1 MTLYHNG
8 KKVVVVGNDV
18 YIEENG
24 RMVKVKDSRMIK
36 EIKKGAVE
44 KPVSQ
49 YIPPL
54 PPELS
59 KYKTLMTVRE
69 KKRVFD
75 PNLVTPELEKKA
87 KEYAEKNYTQKDY
100 EILVTAYMKQGHSR
114 REAEQMAKE
123 TTGRWKKELTENYLK
138 QHASREV
145 TVEKLVPVAEGKRP
159 PESVRVMTNLQK
171 NTGIKAVRTTT
182 TATPVQVKPTTTV
195 QKEVTAT
202 VVTEKKK
209 AGLVKLLIGL
219 GVLGAGFL
227 ILREFT
233 R

>member
-1 MTLYHNG
+1 MPLYYNG
-8 KKVVVVGNDV
+8 KKVVIAGDDV
-18 YIEENG
+18 YIKENG
-24 RMVKVKDSRMIK
+24 RMVKVKDSRMIE

-69 KKRVFD
+69 KKRVSD
-75 PNLVTPELEKKA
+75 PNLVTPDLRKKA
-87 KEYAEKNYTQKDY
+87 EEFAEKNYTQQDY
-100 EILVTAYMKQGHSR
+100 NILVNAYMKQGHSKE
-114 REAEQMAKE
+114 EAERMAKE
-123 TTGRWKKELTENYLK
+123 TIERWKKELIENYLK

-145 TVEKLVPVAEGKRP
+145 TVEKLVPVPEIKRP

-171 NTGIKAVRTTT
+171 NTGIKTFETT
-182 TATPVQVKPTTTV
+182 TATPVQVKPATTV

-202 VVTEKKK
+202 AVTEKKK
-209 AGLVKLLIGL
+209 SDVVKLLIGL
-219 GVLGAGFL
+219 GVLVAGFFVL
-227 ILREFT
+227 KEFI